1 MSVDFKVNASDII
14 IRQANNGWIVFE
26 VSPEGDEIETNIF
39 EDRDYTSVGEVIQHA
54 FEDHVQTKR
63 SGGFVLDWYPE
74 GWDHPEGRPVVE
86 TSSRCVHSPENYVT
100 RDCPECISEI

>member
-1 MSVDFKVNASDII
+1 MAITVYSSHLLTSSASPF
-14 IRQANNGWIVFE
+14 NSG
-26 VSPEGDEIETNIF
+26 
-39 EDRDYTSVGEVIQHA
+39 TSVGEVIQHA

-86 TSSRCVHSPENYVT
+86 ASSGCVHNPESYVT
-100 RDCPECISEI
+100 KDCPECISEI